1 MEWNIFLITM
11 GMLMSFGLIG
21 IGVCI
26 GDVYRNNKES
36 SDGSDISGVLSDVR
50 LRDGRSCD
58 GSPVSVDRQ
67 EIEIV
72 LYNLRIGASER
83 EKAVID
89 YLLDKEGA
97 ENGEK

>member
-26 GDVYRNNKES
+26 GDAYRNNKES

-50 LRDGRSCD
+50 LRDGSSCD

-97 ENGEK
+97 KNGEK

>member
-26 GDVYRNNKES
+26 GDSMVKGK
-36 SDGSDISGVLSDVR
+36 SDECDSVR
-50 LRDGRSCD
+50 LRGVHVPDADNHLDRSD
-58 GSPVSVDRQ
+58 PPDTE
-67 EIEIV
+67 EISIV
-72 LYNLRIGASER
+72 LYNLRIGASVR